1 MSRVILP
8 PKLASEVKLYDQFD
22 FTSKLQLG
30 ETIVDPPVFT
40 AAVYSGTDPSPASI
54 VVAGSAAV
62 SGAVASVRIQAGVL
76 GVIYELICTAVTSL
90 GQTLILNGYL
100 AIIPDLP

>member
-8 PKLASEVKLYDQFD
+8 PKLAGEVKLYDQFD
-22 FTSKLQLG
+22 FTSSLQPG
-30 ETIVDPPVFT
+30 ETISGIPVFN
-40 AAVYSGTDPSPASI
+40 ANVYSGTDPSPASLI
-54 VVAGSAAV
+54 VAGSPAV

-76 GVIYELICTAVTSL
+76 GVIYEVVCTASTSL
-90 GQTLILNGYL
+90 TQTLILNGYL